1 MAEIIKFHEKNIALF
16 GVLEGTSGTYQAPA
30 AADVLAATTLS
41 GSVTHETTAL
51 VYLGDSNS
59 RNEYTFQKDVFADV
73 SVETPQQV
81 LGVLNVAL
89 TPTNAPLSDFM
100 QACGAQVT
108 VDGGTGNVLYTN
120 TIMNPATVSIDYRKS
135 SAQNLVNQ
143 KLIRFSGCKGM
154 VDLTASVGDVPRLKF
169 ALKGNAQLP
178 VQNSI
183 LTPDYVN
190 QTTYISAPIR
200 MTNIV
205 SAQITPLGEP
215 FTAQALIANATTIT
229 KAGAVATVTMPSAHG
244 LLTGR
249 LVNISGA
256 SDPLYNGDFAIA
268 VSSSTVFTYTM
279 AATPAANASGTLA
292 IKAGGYAKNFCHA
305 TLTAA
310 NFFGRDLA
318 RYLTGCEEG
327 FSSTAVPTDVAV
339 TMLEPEASAFSI
351 SGITFVTTTATVTA
365 PSHKVI
371 NGDYVT
377 ISGATGVDAAKY
389 NGTYIASGVTANTF
403 TYTML
408 STPAGIAV
416 TTSQLTG
423 VNTYST
429 YFDPDAHVSEFFAVS
444 LKFGTSAGRYVT
456 YSWDKLQLANVKDGK
471 VGSFLGRDVAF
482 RNTGTSSILLS

>member
-1 MAEIIKFHEKNIALF
+1 
-16 GVLEGTSGTYQAPA
+16 
-30 AADVLAATTLS
+30 
-41 GSVTHETTAL
+41 
-51 VYLGDSNS
+51 
-59 RNEYTFQKDVFADV
+59 
-73 SVETPQQV
+73 
-81 LGVLNVAL
+81 
-89 TPTNAPLSDFM
+89 
-100 QACGAQVT
+100 
-108 VDGGTGNVLYTN
+108 
-120 TIMNPATVSIDYRKS
+120 
-135 SAQNLVNQ
+135 
-143 KLIRFSGCKGM
+143 
-154 VDLTASVGDVPRLKF
+154 
-169 ALKGNAQLP
+169 
-178 VQNSI
+178 
-183 LTPDYVN
+183 
-190 QTTYISAPIR
+190 
-200 MTNIV
+200 
-205 SAQITPLGEP
+205 LGEP

-229 KAGAVATVTMPSAHG
+229 KVGAVATVTMPGAHG

-268 VSSSTVFTYTM
+268 VSSTTVFTYTM
-279 AATPAANASGTLA
+279 AATPAANAIGTLA
-292 IKAGGYAKNFCHA
+292 VKAGGYAKNFCHA

-351 SGITFVTTTATVTA
+351 SSITFVTTTATVTA
-365 PSHKVI
+365 PSHKAI

-377 ISGATGVDAAKY
+377 IAGATGADATKY
-389 NGTYIASGVTANTF
+389 NGTFIISGVTANTF

-408 STPAGIAV
+408 STPAGNAV

-423 VNTYST
+423 VDNYST
-429 YFDPDAHVSEFFAVS
+429 YFDPDANVSLFFAVS